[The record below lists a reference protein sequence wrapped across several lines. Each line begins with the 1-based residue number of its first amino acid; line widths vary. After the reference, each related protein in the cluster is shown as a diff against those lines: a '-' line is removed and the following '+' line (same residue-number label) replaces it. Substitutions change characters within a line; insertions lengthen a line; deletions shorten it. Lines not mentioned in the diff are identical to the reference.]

1 MKHSKKAIKLSLEKL
16 SRFCTLLFIS
26 FILSSTSVI
35 AQDSASNSAQDTAA
49 QNNGPS
55 LQNIKKTGSAI
66 SEKIKA
72 DARRKEI
79 LGYVYMILGFSLV
92 IAVAWFSTV
101 KARKYK
107 ERQDEKKRKYLEA
120 KIASQGGKT
129 GHRDPHRRGHR
140 R

>member
-1 MKHSKKAIKLSLEKL
+1 MKNSIKRLVRSGERL
-16 SRFCTLLFIS
+16 SRFCALLFMS
-26 FILSSTSVI
+26 FILSTSTVIAQESTSVTLS
-35 AQDSASNSAQDTAA
+35 QDSAA
-49 QNNGPS
+49 QNSGPS

-79 LGYVYMILGFSLV
+79 LGYIYMILGFSLV

-107 ERQDEKKRKYLEA
+107 ERQDAKKMKFLEA
-120 KIASQGGKT
+120 KIARQGGKT
-129 GHRDPHRRGHR
+129 IQRDKRGHR

>member
-1 MKHSKKAIKLSLEKL
+1 MKNSIKRVIRLSGERV
-16 SRFCTLLFIS
+16 SWFCTLLFML
-26 FILSSTSVI
+26 FLLSTSSI
-35 AQDSASNSAQDTAA
+35 SAQDSAA

-66 SEKIKA
+66 SEKIKEE
-72 DARRKEI
+72 ARRKEI
-79 LGYVYMILGFSLV
+79 LGYIYMALGFSLV

-107 ERQDEKKRKYLEA
+107 ERQDEKKRKYLEG

-129 GHRDPHRRGHR
+129 GHRDPHRKGHR